1 MAVSDMLRVVRLL
14 ANHGTRVLVITGGEP
29 TLISD
34 LPIVLREVKA
44 LGMKSVLS
52 SNGLLI
58 GPRMDEIVSNL
69 DWLALPLDGPTA
81 DSNGRMREGSSQHF
95 TAVLDLLVKIRARY
109 PRLKIKLGTVVTRLN
124 VSEVSEI
131 PRILPPDALPDVW
144 KLYQFSPS
152 SYGKDNR
159 LSLEIGAD
167 EFEAAVAN
175 ARRAA
180 ERLNLRLAVYRNSE
194 RDGKYLFIEPTG
206 EAVVIHAGAELAIG
220 NILNDP
226 EGVLDTWP
234 GFVDEQR
241 LQSNADLTYP

>member
-14 ANHGTRVLVITGGEP
+14 ANHGTQVLVITGGEP

-52 SNGLLI
+52 SNGLLL
-58 GPRMDEIVSNL
+58 GPRMDEIIANL

-81 DSNGRMREGSSQHF
+81 DINGRMREGSSQHF
-95 TAVLDLLVKIRARY
+95 RAVLDLLAQVRARY

-124 VSEVSEI
+124 AKYICDI
-131 PRILPPDALPDVW
+131 PSVLPPDALPDVW
-144 KLYQFSPS
+144 KIYQFSPS
-152 SYGKDNR
+152 SYGKDNQ
-159 LSLEIGAD
+159 LSLEIGGD

-194 RDGKYLFIEPTG
+194 RDGKYLFIEPNG
-206 EAVVIHAGAELAIG
+206 EAVVIHDGAELTIG

-226 EGVLDTWP
+226 DGVLDTWP
-234 GFVDEQR
+234 GFIDEQR